1 MKNVLIIPPFN
12 PYPLISG
19 GHQAIYN
26 GIAILEGVANVYV
39 YISSTESEHKRG
51 ADKQLEKV
59 LPFVHVLSDVFPV
72 SHHTFRW
79 YCSVLWN
86 KLKNFDNSQK
96 KEIIVIADERP
107 EPETILSE
115 IGDISEHKVQFILK
129 AIKKY
134 NIDIVQVE
142 MMPDI
147 KIVDYLPHDIET
159 IFVQHEIKYIRDELL
174 IKNMSGTTKELL
186 ERFQRNKR
194 EEIELHNKYD
204 KVVTLSPTDSQK
216 LIEAGVTTTIVTSL
230 AVVNP
235 SVGIENSKQ
244 KVTKTLSYVGP
255 ESHYPN
261 YDAIMWFLDN
271 CWLKL
276 QEKDSDYTLQI
287 IGLWTDSTSSKL
299 AEMYHNKVKCLG
311 FVSDLANVL
320 DGTTMIVPINIGSG
334 IRMKILEAAQLN
346 VPVVTT
352 PVGCEGLPIQ
362 NGVNGFITND
372 ADEFVEDIIKL
383 QDAKLRNEFIANL
396 REIIANKYSLEA
408 LKKSRI
414 AIYKEEQ

>member
-1 MKNVLIIPPFN
+1 MKNILIIPPFN

-51 ADKQLEKV
+51 ADKQLEKA
-59 LPFVHVLSDVFPV
+59 LPFVHVLSDIFPV

-86 KLKNFDNSQK
+86 KLKKLDNSQK
-96 KEIIVIADERP
+96 KEIIVVADERP
-107 EPETILSE
+107 EPETMLSE

-134 NIDIVQVE
+134 DIDIVQVE

-147 KIVDYLPHDIET
+147 RIIDYLPQDIET
-159 IFVQHEIKYIRDELL
+159 IFVQHEIKFIRDELL
-174 IKNMSGTTKELL
+174 LKNMNSITKEFL

-235 SVGIENSKQ
+235 SVVNKNTKQ
-244 KVTKTLSYVGP
+244 EVTKILSYVGP
-255 ESHYPN
+255 ESHFPN

-271 CWLKL
+271 CWFKL

-287 IGLWTDSTSSKL
+287 IGMWSDSTSAKL
-299 AEMYHNKVKCLG
+299 VELYDNKVKCLG
-311 FVSDLANVL
+311 FVSDLASVL
-320 DGTTMIVPINIGSG
+320 EGTTMIVPVNIGSG

-352 PVGCEGLPIQ
+352 SVGCEGLPLQ
-362 NGVNGFITND
+362 NGVNGFITDD

-383 QDAKLRNEFIANL
+383 QDAKLRNAFIANL
-396 REIIANKYSLEA
+396 REIIVNKYSLGA

-414 AIYKEEQ
+414 AIYQ